1 MWHLLIFIALVAVAA
16 VFGAQF
22 PPGEWYAGLAKAPW
36 TPPNW
41 VFSPVW
47 TLLYLAIAGAGWLVW
62 RSSSARTQ
70 PLLALWS
77 IQLVLNALWSWLFF
91 GLRRPDLALADIT
104 GMLIV
109 ILAFAVSA
117 WPVSRLASWLFAAYA
132 LWVTYALS
140 LNAYVWL
147 NNV

>member
-91 GLRRPDLALADIT
+91 GAERPGLALI
-104 GMLIV
+104 LIAALFV
-109 ILAFAVSA
+109 AIAVTA
-117 WPVSRLASWLFAAYA
+117 ALFARLNRAAAAFLLPY
-132 LWVTYALS
+132 LVWVGFAS
-140 LNAYVWL
+140 LLNFEVWRL
-147 NNV
+147 N